1 MGIGKPA
8 PAPPIAAPVFKAG
21 EIGLQEKRLREGK
34 VSLPHKCV
42 FNKGIRW
49 RPQKCY
55 TQCRHNANPRLSHG
69 NWWPRP
75 PFRSKKFSN
84 GYLIGSILGSF
95 FDMETASWCFFNI
108 KKPTVFGFLV
118 AATQCQGSGVDAQVK
133 RTRFSEPGAVGA
145 FCWKTCDFG
154 LCSFL
159 IKGGSS

>member
-1 MGIGKPA
+1 MA
-8 PAPPIAAPVFKAG
+8 PAKVLHAMPAQRKP
-21 EIGLQEKRLREGK
+21 EIEPWQL
-34 VSLPHKCV
+34 V
-42 FNKGIRW
+42 
-49 RPQKCY
+49 
-55 TQCRHNANPRLSHG
+55 A
-69 NWWPRP
+69 RP

-95 FDMETASWCFFNI
+95 CDMETASWCFFNI
-108 KKPTVFGFLV
+108 KKPTAFGFLV